1 MDCET
6 ALLDGASDKR
16 SCRGN
21 LQAKLTAQG
30 EAEMVSSM
38 AHVYRCSHHEWGA
51 ACGTGPPVVSLDS
64 RQRGVVQRD
73 TPGGLCVR
81 VVVCWVG
88 GVGGWGGGGSECR
101 NGVCLCV

>member
-16 SCRGN
+16 SRRGN

-38 AHVYRCSHHEWGA
+38 AHVYRSSHHEWGA
-51 ACGTGPPVVSLDS
+51 ACGTGPPVVRLDS
-64 RQRGVVQRD
+64 RQCGVVQRD

-81 VVVCWVG
+81 VWVCWVG
-88 GVGGWGGGGSECR
+88 VGGGVVGWGCQCR
-101 NGVCLCV
+101 NGVSVFD